1 MRVPA
6 VLRTARA
13 RRDLLEIWSY
23 VADRSG
29 PERADKLLN
38 RIDER
43 CDRLA
48 ELPGMGRLRPDLGP
62 GFRGY
67 TVPRTKYIVVYRQ
80 TRDGIEILRV
90 VHGARSLPEL
100 FES

>member
-1 MRVPA
+1 MIRCVFSE
-6 VLRTARA
+6 LA
-13 RRDLLEIWSY
+13 RRDLDGIADY
-23 VADRSG
+23 VAQQSPNAALG
-29 PERADKLLN
+29 LVI
-38 RIDER
+38 RIEER

-48 ELPGMGRLRPDLGP
+48 ELPGMGGLRPDLGP

-80 TRDGIEILRV
+80 TPDGIEILRV